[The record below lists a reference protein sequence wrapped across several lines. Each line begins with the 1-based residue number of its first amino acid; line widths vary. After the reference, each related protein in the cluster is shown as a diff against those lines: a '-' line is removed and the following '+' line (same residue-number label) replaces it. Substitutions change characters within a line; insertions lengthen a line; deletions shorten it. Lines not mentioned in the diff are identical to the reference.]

1 MQHGRECHILVT
13 GVSQDLEIT
22 PSADGGEAPGFE
34 SLERGPG
41 PRVRIGVMLPRGIAR
56 VGRIEFLA
64 GSALVDTTDTER
76 EEPFSVRPDEPRRF
90 ALLLKG
96 KTGVRC

>member
-13 GVSQDLEIT
+13 SLSQDLEIT

-34 SLERGPG
+34 SLQRGPG
-41 PRVRIGVMLPRGIAR
+41 PRVRIGIMLPCGIAR

-64 GSALVDTTDTER
+64 GSALVDTTDPER
-76 EEPFSVRPDEPRRF
+76 KEPFSIRPDEPGRF
-90 ALLLKG
+90 PLLLKR
-96 KTGVRC
+96 KTCVH